1 MMRPIYLDYNATTPI
16 APSVLE
22 AMMPFLVEHYGNPS
36 SRHAMGTAVYQ
47 AVEDARERVA
57 ELLGADTDEIFFTSG
72 GTESINLALQGIM
85 EDEDGYSGHLV
96 VSAVEHPAVAA
107 PANYLQRMGC
117 ALTVVPT
124 DRWGRVDPLQVAEAI
139 RDDTILLSVMHANN
153 EIGTLQPIREIA
165 QVCRERGVFCHTDAS
180 QSPGK
185 VRVNVNELGVDLLTL
200 AGHKMYAPKGVGALY
215 VRRGT
220 PIRPLLHG
228 AGHERGLRPGTE
240 NVASLVGFGQA
251 ARLANHSTD
260 ENSAHLAERRDRLYA
275 RLREGIGEELTF
287 NGHPV
292 ERLPNTLSVNFPRV
306 AGQQLLERAANVYA
320 STGAACH
327 SGGSSM
333 SATLAAIQL
342 EPEAARGTVRL
353 SLGWTTSVEEV
364 DRASDSLLSAWESL
378 VS

>member
-1 MMRPIYLDYNATTPI
+1 
-16 APSVLE
+16 
-22 AMMPFLVEHYGNPS
+22 
-36 SRHAMGTAVYQ
+36 
-47 AVEDARERVA
+47 
-57 ELLGADTDEIFFTSG
+57 
-72 GTESINLALQGIM
+72 
-85 EDEDGYSGHLV
+85 
-96 VSAVEHPAVAA
+96 
-107 PANYLQRMGC
+107 
-117 ALTVVPT
+117 
-124 DRWGRVDPLQVAEAI
+124 
-139 RDDTILLSVMHANN
+139 
-153 EIGTLQPIREIA
+153 
-165 QVCRERGVFCHTDAS
+165 
-180 QSPGK
+180 
-185 VRVNVNELGVDLLTL
+185 
-200 AGHKMYAPKGVGALY
+200 MYAPKGVGALY

-275 RLREGIGEELTF
+275 RLCEGIGAELTF
-287 NGHPV
+287 NGHPE

-306 AGQQLLERAANVYA
+306 SGQQLLERAANVYA

-342 EPEAARGTVRL
+342 APEAARGTVRL

-378 VS
+378 LS